1 MRKAHIYLSMN
12 CSIVPTRFVKVTY
25 LDNTSSFTTEEAKDA
40 LYIFDKGDLYRL
52 YKVGNKIIREDFL
65 YIHLQLRKM
74 KVNNSV
80 LGASCFKILE
90 NQFALIENETVLH
103 TQSECVPVS
112 EFKSIKRHA
121 LSFRFFQLQFKWKS
135 NKLKKILRG

>member
-1 MRKAHIYLSMN
+1 MN
-12 CSIVPTRFVKVTY
+12 CSVVTTRFIKVTY
-25 LDNTSSFTTEEAKDA
+25 LYNSNLFATEETKDA

-52 YKVGNKIIREDFL
+52 YKIGNKIVREDFL

-74 KVNNSV
+74 KVNDSV

-90 NQFALIENETVLH
+90 NQFALIENEAVLH
-103 TQSECVPVS
+103 TRSECVSVS

-121 LSFRFFQLQFKWKS
+121 LSFRFFQLQFKWKI